1 MKDIKVI
8 QLCYGLTKEKKLC
21 NKSMQK
27 WLDNLLMYLTHI
39 EV

>member
-1 MKDIKVI
+1 MLWVD
-8 QLCYGLTKEKKLC
+8 QGKKLC

-27 WLDNLLMYLTHI
+27 WLDDILMYLTHI